1 MTERFGEWEC
11 PEGISIGTTLEGM
24 PENVRNKIKSYQK
37 RLNEKV
43 KQELELSERQTV
55 SKPKDREKRD
65 PKDRVEDPRLA
76 RMRGALVKNM
86 DFTKLPMCKQRVVC
100 KECRNNT
107 DFRER
112 MEKNYGEWE
121 CPEGILVGTPM
132 EKMPVNV
139 QNIDKSKKDRAK
151 ANKELIAKIK
161 QDVLDV
167 DSVIPPQASEKFDRI
182 KYYLFPELKDS
193 TDCVNKGSPKKV
205 EEKCCGGKIKMVDG
219 FSCRVKGETT
229 RKICRTCKD
238 FKKG

>member
-1 MTERFGEWEC
+1 MEKRFGEWEC
-11 PEGISIGTTLEGM
+11 PEGIAIGTNLEEM
-24 PENVRNKIKSYQK
+24 PEHIRNKIKAYQK

-43 KQELELSERQTV
+43 RQEIKVNERQTEE
-55 SKPKDREKRD
+55 KPEREPLDRTQQIKG
-65 PKDRVEDPRLA
+65 PRG
-76 RMRGALVKNM
+76 RGILVQNA

-100 KECRNNT
+100 KECRNNK

-112 MEKNYGEWE
+112 MERSYGEWE

-132 EKMPVNV
+132 DKMPVNV
-139 QNIDKSKKDRAK
+139 QNIDKSKKAKAK

-182 KYYLFPELKDS
+182 KYYLFPEMKDLS
-193 TDCVNKGSPKKV
+193 DCVNKGNPKKV

-219 FSCRVKGETT
+219 FSCKIKGDVTK
-229 RKICRTCKD
+229 KICRTCKD